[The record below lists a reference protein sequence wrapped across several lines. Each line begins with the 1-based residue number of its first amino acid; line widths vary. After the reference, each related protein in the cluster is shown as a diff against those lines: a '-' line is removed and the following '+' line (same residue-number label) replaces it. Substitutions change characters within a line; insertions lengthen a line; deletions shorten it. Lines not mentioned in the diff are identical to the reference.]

1 MFLRLTL
8 LIIGL
13 AASYLGSLSLQ
24 GGAPA
29 DMAVGAGAILI
40 GILCFFFLAKGLWRF
55 LGCMTTFILMAI
67 IVAVLFFFISGSD
80 IVNNL
85 TGLASSFMKKAEETQ
100 SEISENQNQ
109 PSADQVA
116 SAEGSL
122 PVQEAPASAP
132 EPVDPSLLV
141 GLPPGALPP
150 EQPEIPSKVSGKIT
164 SIVSGDVFRIGDDTV
179 RLYGLATP
187 IIDQKCKDASGHI
200 YDCGYVAA
208 RMLKDFVNGDD
219 VNCRVM
225 NINAKGELMSACSV
239 GSFDIGAAM
248 VEAGWA
254 IALPAVTQIYLPYQ
268 QKAQE
273 GKKGM
278 WEGQFQMPWEWAV
291 QKAKQQQQQK
301 ERASIKVDTP
311 KISGPRKVK
320 KKSSGGKGLGFLGG
334 IL

>member
-1 MFLRLTL
+1 MLLRLTL

-13 AASYLGSLSLQ
+13 AAAYLGSLNFQ

-55 LGCMTTFILMAI
+55 LGCMTTFILMTV
-67 IVAVLFFFISGSD
+67 IVAVLFFFISGAD

-85 TGLASSFMKKAEETQ
+85 TGMTASLMKKADMTREE
-100 SEISENQNQ
+100 Q
-109 PSADQVA
+109 PEAQDQPTSLTEQPDTLPQEQIAA
-116 SAEGSL
+116 SA
-122 PVQEAPASAP
+122 QP
-132 EPVDPSLLV
+132 EIDPSLLI
-141 GLPPGALPP
+141 GLPPGSVPP
-150 EQPEIPSKVSGKIT
+150 EQPELPSNVSGKIT
-164 SIVSGDVFRIGDDTV
+164 SIASGDVFRMGKDTI
-179 RLYGLATP
+179 RLYGLASP
-187 IIDQKCKDASGHI
+187 LIDQKCADATGHT

-225 NINAKGELMSACSV
+225 NVNAKGELMSACTV

-273 GKKGM
+273 NKKGM
-278 WEGQFQMPWEWAV
+278 WDGQFQMPWEWAV
-291 QKAKQQQQQK
+291 QQAQQQQQQR
-301 ERASIKVDTP
+301 ERASIKVEKP
-311 KISGPRKVK
+311 KISAPRRVK
-320 KKSSGGKGLGFLGG
+320 KKSGGGLGFLGG
-334 IL
+334 LL

>member
-13 AASYLGSLSLQ
+13 AAAYLGSLSFQ
-24 GGAPA
+24 GGTPA

-55 LGCMTTFILMAI
+55 LGCMTTFILMAVI
-67 IVAVLFFFISGSD
+67 IGVLFFFVSGSD
-80 IVNNL
+80 IINNL
-85 TGLASSFMKKAEETQ
+85 TGMISGASNETSQEQQGVPEMPNQGQMPVEGPLPPNAAEAQ
-100 SEISENQNQ
+100 I
-109 PSADQVA
+109 
-116 SAEGSL
+116 
-122 PVQEAPASAP
+122 PA
-132 EPVDPSLLV
+132 DPSLLV
-141 GLPPGALPP
+141 GLPPGALPQSQQTP
-150 EQPEIPSKVSGKIT
+150 PSNVSGKIT
-164 SIVSGDVFRIGDDTV
+164 SIVSGDVFRMGQNTI
-179 RLYGLATP
+179 RLYGLASP
-187 IIDQKCKDASGHI
+187 LMDQKCADASGHI

-208 RMLKDFVNGDD
+208 RMLKDFVSGDD
-219 VNCRVM
+219 VNCRIM
-225 NINAKGELMSACSV
+225 NSNAKGELMAACTV

-273 GKKGM
+273 GKKGL

-291 QKAKQQQQQK
+291 QRAAQQQQQK
-301 ERASIKVDTP
+301 ERASKKVETP
-311 KISGPRKVK
+311 KISAPRKVR
-320 KKSSGGKGLGFLGG
+320 KKSGGGGLGFLGG